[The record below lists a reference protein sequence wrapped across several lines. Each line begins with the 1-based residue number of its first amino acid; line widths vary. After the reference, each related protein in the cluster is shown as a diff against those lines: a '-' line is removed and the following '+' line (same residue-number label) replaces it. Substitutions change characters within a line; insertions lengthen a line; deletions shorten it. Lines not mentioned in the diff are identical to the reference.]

1 MKFYMNGEEN
11 KLLSENMNGA
21 AEDLRLMQE
30 SLQKMK
36 GLYVLAL
43 ANCSGD
49 PRLPHMKEAI
59 DEMEKRIS
67 ENQTLGKEVMEMILS
82 MGYTIST

>member
-1 MKFYMNGEEN
+1 
-11 KLLSENMNGA
+11 
-21 AEDLRLMQE
+21 
-30 SLQKMK
+30 MK
-36 GLYVLAL
+36 GLYVLAM